1 MTCGDYLSPVMINLP
16 LDNGDPLPANQL
28 LIVYPNP
35 FNPSTTI
42 ELSLEVPSWVILE
55 IYNVKGQKV
64 AELLDSQLAE
74 GKHSIQ
80 WNAEDHSSGIYFLN
94 VKIADH
100 SQMEK
105 VILLK

>member
-1 MTCGDYLSPVMINLP
+1 MTCGDYLTPVMINLP
-16 LDNGDPLPANQL
+16 LGNSDPLPANQQL
-28 LIVYPNP
+28 TVYPNP

-42 ELSLEVPSWVILE
+42 ELNLEVPSWVILE

-64 AELLDSQLAE
+64 AELLDTQLAE

-80 WNAEDHSSGIYFLN
+80 WNAEDQSSGIYFLS
-94 VKIADH
+94 VRIADH